1 MNVIVFDTETA
12 GLPDWKAPSGG
23 ETQPHIVQLAA
34 HLVDCKEQNIIQTMD
49 VIIKPDGWVIPEE
62 VSAIHGITT
71 EYALEV
77 GIPEKLALEM
87 FLAMW
92 DGRTRVAHNTTFDNR
107 IIRIAT
113 KRFSSEGTIE
123 AWKNGDYECTGL
135 LSKPIMKMGP
145 KGRYGYKMPKLE
157 EAYQHFTGKELENA
171 HTAIA
176 DVNACLAVY
185 WAVKEQQ
192 SAEAA

>member
-1 MNVIVFDTETA
+1 MNIIVFDTETT

-34 HLVDCKEQNIIQTMD
+34 HVVNVAERKIIQTMD
-49 VIIKPDGWVIPEE
+49 VIIKPDGWEIPEE
-62 VSAIHGITT
+62 VAAIHGITT

-113 KRFSSEGTIE
+113 KRFSDEDTVA
-123 AWKNGDYECTGL
+123 AWKDGEYECTAR
-135 LSKPIMKMGP
+135 LSRPIV
-145 KGRYGYKMPKLE
+145 KLE
-157 EAYQHFTGKELENA
+157 KSKIPTLGEAYEHFTGNEFVDA
-171 HTAIA
+171 HKAIA
-176 DVNACLAVY
+176 DTNACLDVY
-185 WAVKEQQ
+185 YGILDSQKTI
-192 SAEAA
+192 AA